1 MKTVVR
7 PSPVI
12 VVGILLS
19 WSSCGLQEHP
29 HHAAIGVPPG
39 SGGSSETGGS
49 PGTGGGPDTGG
60 ESGGPS
66 TGGAPGEPAPDA
78 GARPGDAG
86 PSEPRRDAG
95 RPPADAAAS
104 GGPTININGTEV
116 PRDHAIVFIHF
127 GHSNMAGLA
136 QSPESLRPYFF
147 TTGAHLWS
155 YQGGG
160 RFVAAKEPTA
170 PDPPIHL
177 GAGPGMALLRA
188 AAAAAGPDYHFI
200 SVARGRGSATTED
213 YLKGGLYYSTF
224 MDRAVELKGKVTF
237 GAVFVML
244 GITDRHLPPADQGG
258 FTDRM
263 VKILADIR
271 ADLGEPNLPVLH
283 TDYEVEA
290 TGDLA
295 LNGPVGTEFRPQIL
309 KLPMRVTNLAI
320 IPTNGTPLIDDH
332 HFDMT
337 GHKLWADRG
346 IQIMIQRGWFPWT
359 K

>member
-1 MKTVVR
+1 MKAFLGS
-7 PSPVI
+7 SPVI
-12 VVGILLS
+12 IVGVLLS
-19 WSSCGLQEHP
+19 WSGCGLQEHP
-29 HHAAIGVPPG
+29 RKSTSVVRTGTGGSIGD
-39 SGGSSETGGS
+39 GGSSGSGPETGGQS
-49 PGTGGGPDTGG
+49 GGDTGG
-60 ESGGPS
+60 ASGGD
-66 TGGAPGEPAPDA
+66 GPDA
-78 GARPGDAG
+78 SAGPRDGAAGASPRDAG
-86 PSEPRRDAG
+86 PR
-95 RPPADAAAS
+95 ADAAS
-104 GGPTININGTEV
+104 GGPTININGVEV
-116 PRDHAIVFIHF
+116 PRDHAIVFVHF

-136 QSPESLRPYFF
+136 QTPDSLRPYFF
-147 TTGAHLWS
+147 TTQAQLWS

-160 RFVAAKEPTA
+160 KFVPAKEPTA

-177 GAGPGMALLRA
+177 GAGPGMAWLRA

-200 SVARGRGSATTED
+200 SVARGRGSATTVD

-237 GAVFVML
+237 GGLFIMM
-244 GITDRHLPPADQGG
+244 GITDRHLPPADQDG

-263 VKILADIR
+263 VKIIADIR

-290 TGDLA
+290 TGDLTV
-295 LNGPVGTEFRPQIL
+295 NGPVGMKFRPQIL
-309 KLPMRVTNLAI
+309 ALPMRVTNLAI

-332 HFDMT
+332 HFDMV